1 MSAKR
6 NSDSGSG
13 VDWSAMEPEWRAGIV
28 TKKHLSEKYGVSRAA
43 IDKHWDKLGI
53 DRDLTAR
60 IRQKA
65 EALVTQQA
73 VTQEVAQSNRVTEER
88 IVEAN
93 AQMQADVIL
102 AHRRDLQR
110 YKKLCLDMLAE
121 LESETKDPEL
131 FEELGIL
138 LRSEDKNGQDKLN
151 DAYHKA
157 ISLPGRIDGVKKLAE
172 VLKTMV
178 ALERQAFGIRDDDDG
193 KPKDHI
199 PLEDRLKKYAQDA
212 AIEAAG
218 NVTRLP
224 RAA

>member
-1 MSAKR
+1 MTAKR
-6 NSDSGSG
+6 NSDSLSPKTLESIGI
-13 VDWSAMEPEWRAGIV
+13 DYRAGIK
-28 TKKHLSEKYGVSRAA
+28 TLRQMADEYSVSHTHIKNLAKR
-43 IDKHWDKLGI
+43 HGWE
-53 DRDLTAR
+53 RDLSGR
-60 IRQKA
+60 IAAKA
-65 EALVTQQA
+65 QA
-73 VTQEVAQSNRVTEER
+73 IVSKAAVSTSVSSGNAETENAV
-88 IVEAN
+88 VEAN

-102 AHRRDLQR
+102 AHRKDLQR

-121 LESETKDPEL
+121 LEAETKEPEL
-131 FEELGIL
+131 FEELGVL

-193 KPKDHI
+193 KPKDHV

-212 AIEAAG
+212 AIESAG